1 MSSVNGIT
9 GSTGSTQTNSDN
21 AVPLPTQMLSQQDFL
36 NLLVTQMTAQDPLN
50 PMSNQD
56 MLAQMVQFSTLNA
69 NTTMQSA
76 LGQMQSTEE
85 VAQATGLLGRQVTV
99 QVDQNTMSQGIVS
112 GVDTS
117 GTSPEIIIDGQSY
130 TLSQVLSVANASSTP

>member
-85 VAQATGLLGRQVTV
+85 VAQATGLIGRQVTV

>member
-9 GSTGSTQTNSDN
+9 GSTSTQTDSDN
-21 AVPLPTQMLSQQDFL
+21 TVPLPTQMLSQQDFL

-69 NTTMQSA
+69 NTTMQAA
-76 LGQMQSTEE
+76 LGQMQNTQE
-85 VAQATGLLGRQVTV
+85 VSQATGLIGRQVTV
-99 QVDQNTMSQGIVS
+99 LIDQNTMSQGIVS

-117 GTSPEIIIDGQSY
+117 GTSPQIIIDGQSY
-130 TLSQVLSVANASSTP
+130 ALNQVLSVTNAPSTP